1 MSLGLSK
8 MISKSSGNKQFHS
21 YENIHVQAPSV
32 SSHENKGEERQ
43 HKNHEEDYINVQFE
57 DRNGRRHLAVQ
68 GETRQHKESGIH
80 TSTGAVITTTG
91 STDGTVPQH
100 ELANS
105 NRQELKHSTGSKTW
119 RVYSRTDSDS
129 SSSDIADGNKSPDAK
144 KRELE
149 HYNRLKLNL
158 SCPPRNKKALKGIKI
173 LTNAKQLPLQAAL
186 HTSKHFKRKQ
196 QLSILDEPSH
206 TSTNAEEKKQ
216 TVKYKKEGHINHLL
230 SVQPTSFVSLFSRT
244 VGDVHGAHPQNN

>member
-8 MISKSSGNKQFHS
+8 MSSENKQFHS
-21 YENIHVQAPSV
+21 YENVQAPSV
-32 SSHENKGEERQ
+32 SSHENTEEKRQ

-57 DRNGRRHLAVQ
+57 DRNGRRHLAVL
-68 GETRQHKESGIH
+68 GETSRHKESGIH
-80 TSTGAVITTTG
+80 TSFGAVISTTE

-100 ELANS
+100 ELAKS
-105 NRQELKHSTGSKTW
+105 NRQELKHSTESKTW

-129 SSSDIADGNKSPDAK
+129 SSSDIADENKSPDDK
-144 KRELE
+144 KREVE

-173 LTNAKQLPLQAAL
+173 LINAKQSPLQVAL
-186 HTSKHFKRKQ
+186 HTSKHFKRRQ

-206 TSTNAEEKKQ
+206 TSTNTKEKKQ
-216 TVKYKKEGHINHLL
+216 TVKYRKEGHINHLL
-230 SVQPTSFVSLFSRT
+230 SVQPTSFEDSR
-244 VGDVHGAHPQNN
+244 GAHPQDN